1 MAKCTKSAIWAT
13 GQIVIAVLL
22 LEFLLSGCGR
32 KNASHEQS
40 DSSTAAATGENHE
53 ISVPLDPQMHQPFAD
68 ATISEPPE
76 DWLRPP
82 DTTITGKSV
91 GKLYTE
97 VKNHWDKIRFVSP
110 RGKPLAYWAIV
121 DSEMGE
127 IEVTLRPDLAPN
139 HVRNFV
145 ALAQSGYYDGLVFER
160 TIHEEGTEGK
170 LELIEGGCPI
180 GTGEAGYGSIGYWM
194 KPEIRPDFHVHE
206 EGAVGACHG
215 QGKDTA
221 ACKFYITL
229 NQCPFMDGE
238 YTVFGKVTQGLG
250 VARKILS
257 LPVRDDS
264 EFPEGDRPVKPVMI
278 RKVTIYTK
286 EMEPTGPT
294 AEPSTPAA
302 STAEH

>member
-1 MAKCTKSAIWAT
+1 MAICTKFKTWANLP
-13 GQIVIAVLL
+13 QILALL
-22 LEFLLSGCGR
+22 ICGVFLSGCGR
-32 KNASHEQS
+32 QKPSPETEDASNG
-40 DSSTAAATGENHE
+40 DSTQADAGA
-53 ISVPLDPQMHQPFAD
+53 VALDPQMHQPFVEV
-68 ATISEPPE
+68 TISEPPE

-82 DTTITGKSV
+82 DMTLTGKSV

-97 VKNHWDKIRFVSP
+97 VKNHWDQIRFVSP
-110 RGKPLAYWAIV
+110 GGKPLAYWAIL
-121 DSEMGE
+121 DTEMGE
-127 IEVTLRPDLAPN
+127 IEITLRPDLAPN

-145 ALAQSGYYDGLVFER
+145 ALAQAGYYDGLLFER

-194 KPEIRPDFHVHE
+194 KPEIRPDLHVHE
-206 EGAVGACHG
+206 EGAVGASHG

-264 EFPEGDRPVKPVMI
+264 EFPEGDRPVKPVVI
-278 RKVTIYTK
+278 RKVTIHTK
-286 EMEPTGPT
+286 EVEPAGPT
-294 AEPSTPAA
+294 ADIQAPA
-302 STAEH
+302 SAEH